1 LAAKDGR
8 EANRVLKEQRNKKE
22 LVPGEVMT
30 GAEVAAFLK
39 VGIGAVRRW
48 TREGKLKGHKLGGR
62 GDWRYLKSDVI
73 AFLFGNN

>member
-1 LAAKDGR
+1 
-8 EANRVLKEQRNKKE
+8 VLKEQRNNRE
-22 LVPGEVMT
+22 LNSGEIMT

-48 TREGKLKGHKLGGR
+48 TREGKLKGHKLGGK
-62 GDWRYLKSDVI
+62 GDWRYLKPDVI